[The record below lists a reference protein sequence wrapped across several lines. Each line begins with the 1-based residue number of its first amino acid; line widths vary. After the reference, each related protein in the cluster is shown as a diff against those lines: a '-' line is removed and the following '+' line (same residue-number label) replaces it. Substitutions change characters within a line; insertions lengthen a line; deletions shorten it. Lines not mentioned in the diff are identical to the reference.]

1 MILPRLLA
9 ILIIG
14 GGYLIWRLIF
24 KKWPLRKKQPDE
36 SERAPESVFMWMV
49 GFAIIIGQ
57 LIYIWVIFSKAF
69 YVSDSISFIFIFF
82 KIIITCFIM
91 LLLYKNI
98 RG

>member
-14 GGYLIWRLIF
+14 GGYLIWRAIF
-24 KKWPLRKKQPDE
+24 RKWPLRKNQPDE
-36 SERAPESVFMWMV
+36 SERAHESVFMWMV
-49 GFAIIIGQ
+49 GFGIIIGQ
-57 LIYIWVIFSKAF
+57 LIYIWVIFSKVFAM
-69 YVSDSISFIFIFF
+69 VDSTSFIFLFF
-82 KIIITCFIM
+82 KIVITGLIV